1 MMTTSFQATMQLL
14 IMIMGNYSL
23 LNSTVTNGST
33 CTDNKKRI
41 KCFISLT
48 TSNKLKSLK
57 VAKQMNDEIFVHG
70 EGCL

>member
-33 CTDNKKRI
+33 CTDNKKESNVP
-41 KCFISLT
+41 FLWPLQ
-48 TSNKLKSLK
+48 TSWK
-57 VAKQMNDEIFVHG
+57 A
-70 EGCL
+70 